1 MKFGN
6 LFEFH
11 KIPEWYHEYLD
22 YKGLADRCK
31 EYRKQVR
38 KAKREK
44 LSGIFYL
51 TESKKVVDIPI
62 FEKLQ

>member
-22 YKGLADRCK
+22 YRAFATICKGHSAAVANKHLT
-31 EYRKQVR
+31 
-38 KAKREK
+38 K
-44 LSGIFYL
+44 LSGIYYL
-51 TESKKVVDIPI
+51 TESKRVIDIPI
-62 FEKLQ
+62 FE